1 MPKTSLQNSII
12 REKRK
17 ILLMDTA
24 LKLFASYGVDNVTID
39 NITDALEISHGL
51 FYHYFKDKKDL
62 LNQLLEKAKSVFN
75 NFLENTYVEGTT
87 PYDFFLNFTQLIIN
101 ALNDSDDKA
110 YYIYL
115 VLTLNFQKFFEN
127 IDLNHK
133 HIYHLIEQIHKG
145 QELGQFINSDPNEL
159 LIVYFSCIEG
169 ITYEKIKYRK
179 QFVLPKAETIMN
191 IFVKR

>member
-24 LKLFASYGVDNVTID
+24 LRLFASYGVDNVTID

-75 NFLENTYVEGTT
+75 NFLENTFDEETS
-87 PYDFFLNFTQLIIN
+87 PYDFLLKFTQLIIN
-101 ALNDSDDKA
+101 ALNDNDDKA

-127 IDLNHK
+127 VDLNHK
-133 HIYHLIEQIHKG
+133 RIYSLVEQIKKG
-145 QELGQFINSDPNEL
+145 QELGQFIDSEPTEL
-159 LIVYFSCIEG
+159 LIIYFSCIEG
-169 ITYEKIKYRK
+169 MTYKKIKYRK

-191 IFVKR
+191 IFIKR

>member
-24 LKLFASYGVDNVTID
+24 LRLFASYGVDNVTID

-75 NFLENTYVEGTT
+75 NFLENTFDEETS
-87 PYDFFLNFTQLIIN
+87 PYDFLLKFTQLIIS
-101 ALNDSDDKA
+101 ALNDNDDKA

-127 IDLNHK
+127 VDLNHK
-133 HIYHLIEQIHKG
+133 RIYSLVEQIKKG
-145 QELGQFINSDPNEL
+145 QELGQFIDIEPTEL

-169 ITYEKIKYRK
+169 MTYEKIKYRK
-179 QFVLPKAETIMN
+179 QFVLPKPETIMN
-191 IFVKR
+191 IFIKR